1 MAWLNVLGLIFNLVG
16 SGIAAIG
23 VIASRAAIDR
33 MTASYYGGPNPDARA
48 DRKRQSNLAIT
59 GLGTLRLGLRGRPLW
74 VSLHRAGL
82 LCGAAAPEAF
92 QL

>member
-33 MTASYYGGPNPDARA
+33 MAGSYYGGPNPDAQA
-48 DRKRQSNLAIT
+48 DRRRQSNLAIT
-59 GLGTLRLGLRGRPLW
+59 GLGTLCIGFALQIIANWPR
-74 VSLHRAGL
+74 
-82 LCGAAAPEAF
+82 
-92 QL
+92 

>member
-33 MTASYYGGPNPDARA
+33 MLMTPFGGTPNPDAQT
-48 DRKRQSNLAIT
+48 DRRRQSNLAIT
-59 GLGTLRLGLRGRPLW
+59 GLGTLCIGFALQIIANWPR
-74 VSLHRAGL
+74 
-82 LCGAAAPEAF
+82 
-92 QL
+92 

>member
-33 MTASYYGGPNPDARA
+33 MTASYYGGPKPDAQA

-59 GLGTLRLGLRGRPLW
+59 GLGTLCLGFGRL
-74 VSLHRAGL
+74 L
-82 LCGAAAPEAF
+82 LVTLEAERETRSF
-92 QL
+92 S

>member
-33 MTASYYGGPNPDARA
+33 MTGSCYGGPKPDAQA
-48 DRKRQSNLAIT
+48 DRRRQSNLAIT
-59 GLGTLRLGLRGRPLW
+59 GLGTLCIGFALQIIANWPR
-74 VSLHRAGL
+74 
-82 LCGAAAPEAF
+82 
-92 QL
+92 

>member
-1 MAWLNVLGLIFNLVG
+1 MNVLRLISNLVG

-33 MTASYYGGPNPDARA
+33 MTASYYGAQA

-59 GLGTLRLGLRGRPLW
+59 GLGTLCVGFALQIIANWPR
-74 VSLHRAGL
+74 
-82 LCGAAAPEAF
+82 
-92 QL
+92 